1 MCSPDALPGPSEPP
15 LSLPCSLQALCTK
28 VPELVQ
34 TILRWTMEYLQE
46 HVLAWIQAQGGWVS
60 PKPPIPWGGQS
71 LTPP

>member
-1 MCSPDALPGPSEPP
+1 MWSSPEARPGPPEPP

-46 HVLAWIQAQGGWVS
+46 HVLAWIQAQGGWVRPQTPYSLGGSS
-60 PKPPIPWGGQS
+60 P
-71 LTPP
+71 